1 MDSIDGYGSEVTCF
15 TSYHIHLHHR
25 LPAGSDEYLGTRF
38 IHSRPPA
45 IVHPSVDRQRY
56 QARGKLQSPI
66 RIPRQATT
74 FEHWQVGKGSPEF
87 FSTFADFT

>member
-1 MDSIDGYGSEVTCF
+1 MDSINGYGGEVTCF

-45 IVHPSVDRQRY
+45 IVASQ
-56 QARGKLQSPI
+56 G
-66 RIPRQATT
+66 RQA
-74 FEHWQVGKGSPEF
+74 EVPSEG
-87 FSTFADFT
+87 